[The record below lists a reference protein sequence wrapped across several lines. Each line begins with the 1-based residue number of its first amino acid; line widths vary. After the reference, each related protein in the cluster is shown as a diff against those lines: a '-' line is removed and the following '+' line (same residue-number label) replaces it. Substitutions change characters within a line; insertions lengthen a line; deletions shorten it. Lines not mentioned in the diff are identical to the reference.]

1 MHKPTLL
8 EIFNH
13 PKTQKYIQRSGV
25 VHAIASSYHAFKI
38 AQRFGVDPEMACKA
52 ALLHDIG
59 HYTWYRDGE
68 WDFELYKANDIH
80 AIKGAERAHKILI
93 ELGEKRESAKEISLA
108 ILLHTDSYLPQ
119 GSLHL
124 SPLQKVVKLADE
136 ADEEPNGNHHYR
148 TIAHD
153 KAVEL
158 ILKLDNKIQESK
170 GETTFQQTS

>member
-1 MHKPTLL
+1 MLRPTLL
-8 EIFNH
+8 EIFEH

-25 VHAIASSYHAFKI
+25 VHAIASSYHAFKLAHQI
-38 AQRFGVDPEMACKA
+38 GVDPVLACKA

-68 WDFELYKANDIH
+68 WDYEQYKANDIH

-93 ELGEKRESAKEISLA
+93 ELGESRESAKEISLA

-136 ADEEPNGNHHYR
+136 ADEEPNGMHHYR
-148 TIAHD
+148 KISLE
-153 KAVEL
+153 KAVEQVKNL
-158 ILKLDNKIQESK
+158 DEKLLTTQHQK
-170 GETTFQQTS
+170 TFQQTS